1 MRGKRLQPDM
11 ARLANALSI
20 PGIDPRI
27 WVSYAYLT
35 SEPYIETVDGRED
48 IIADIVLLPSQQEET
63 ARVGAIYAGN
73 GFGFYCPLHKD
84 DEVLVVAPSGDP
96 DEGLVITQRLWSPAA
111 PPPQEVI
118 DNPEDVTLV
127 VEEGKNLRLHVLGA
141 GNVVLAAEDGKIK
154 LGGEDAEKGVA
165 RMDDTTDNGNL
176 KLTADTATVG
186 GVPITTLT
194 LTYTPPGGGLPQIT
208 SVALSPCAA
217 EEIPALSIN
226 LSGVIDSS
234 SDQVESI

>member
-1 MRGKRLQPDM
+1 MLRSRVTRGIDV
-11 ARLANALSI
+11 ARLSNAVAR

-27 WVSYAYLT
+27 WVSYAYLL
-35 SEPYIETVDGRED
+35 SEPYIETVEGRQ
-48 IIADIVLLPSQQEET
+48 DIVADVMLVPSMQEET
-63 ARVGAIYAGN
+63 ARVGATYAGS
-73 GFGFYCPLHKD
+73 GFGFYCPLHAE
-84 DEVLVVAPSGDP
+84 DEVLVLAPSGDP
-96 DEGLVITQRLWSPAA
+96 DAGLVITQRLWSPAD

-141 GNVVLAAEDGKIK
+141 GNVVLSAEEGKIK

-165 RMDDTTDNGNL
+165 RMDDTTDNGTFSISAAGPI
-176 KLTADTATVG
+176 LTF
-186 GVPITTLT
+186 
-194 LTYTPPGGGLPQIT
+194 TYTPPGGAPQIKT
-208 SVALSPCAA
+208 ITFDTAPLVTGSDFT
-217 EEIPALSIN
+217 

>member
-1 MRGKRLQPDM
+1 MRAKRLQPDM

-35 SEPYIETVDGRED
+35 SEPYIETVEGRED
-48 IIADIVLLPSQQEET
+48 IVADIVLLPSQQEET

-73 GFGFYCPLHKD
+73 GFGFYCPLHAE

-96 DEGLVITQRLWSPAA
+96 DEGLVITQRLWSPAD

-141 GNVVLAAEDGKIK
+141 GNVVLSAEEGKIK

-165 RMDDTTDNGNL
+165 RMDDTTDNGTFNVTANP
-176 KLTADTATVG
+176 LTG
-186 GVPITTLT
+186 QLIF
-194 LTYTPPGGGLPQIT
+194 TYAPPGGTAQSITVQFAIDAAPTVISPLP
-208 SVALSPCAA
+208 P
-217 EEIPALSIN
+217 IPATFN
-226 LSGVIDSS
+226 LAGVIDSS
-234 SDQVESI
+234 SDQVEST